1 MHPHKEVS
9 AGPGKPDE
17 PSRIRHAASSS
28 RLRGKKP
35 LAKAKA
41 PYAQTVAGY
50 SADSPVRQINVPV
63 MSRTPVEASL
73 DVGSNPS
80 FQLAKLDRVRQM
92 LAESRTLPEVKK
104 IKGIAEAAKVY
115 AKVGPSR
122 SGDPKLRR

>member
-1 MHPHKEVS
+1 
-9 AGPGKPDE
+9 
-17 PSRIRHAASSS
+17 
-28 RLRGKKP
+28 
-35 LAKAKA
+35 
-41 PYAQTVAGY
+41 
-50 SADSPVRQINVPV
+50 